1 CASVAPAYTARR
13 ASPAS
18 LRRTIG
24 TTSSSLSRN
33 AFDERPEL
41 VAGASPAPRQS
52 PNMSEGALARS
63 LVDHGITAR
72 PHALYSSQP
81 TRFRRRKG
89 GRMAATVKTL
99 LEHHGEL
106 YWGARTATPGYQYG
120 ISLDVVP
127 QGVEAQVVYV
137 LSDLD
142 ENDAELVDPEVRLS
156 CYSVA
161 DLERNGIVPSD
172 LMDEDESEDGPDARS
187 AEDGAGVPVI
197 GWYCVERSFFD
208 RDRADELA

>member
-1 CASVAPAYTARR
+1 
-13 ASPAS
+13 
-18 LRRTIG
+18 
-24 TTSSSLSRN
+24 
-33 AFDERPEL
+33 
-41 VAGASPAPRQS
+41 
-52 PNMSEGALARS
+52 
-63 LVDHGITAR
+63 
-72 PHALYSSQP
+72 
-81 TRFRRRKG
+81 
-89 GRMAATVKTL
+89 MAATVKTL

-127 QGVEAQVVYV
+127 QGIEAQVVYV

-142 ENDAELVDPEVRLS
+142 ENDAELVDPEVLLS

-172 LMDEDESEDGPDARS
+172 LMDENESEDGS
-187 AEDGAGVPVI
+187 GVPVI

-208 RDRADELA
+208 RDRADELAASNDSLAGYLDIVLSILTITPEEVEAGLPSLDAVSFFDLLDELEGIAERIDSGDLRAPLPFDFTLVNDALLGWQNADEADFR

>member
-1 CASVAPAYTARR
+1 
-13 ASPAS
+13 
-18 LRRTIG
+18 
-24 TTSSSLSRN
+24 
-33 AFDERPEL
+33 
-41 VAGASPAPRQS
+41 
-52 PNMSEGALARS
+52 
-63 LVDHGITAR
+63 
-72 PHALYSSQP
+72 
-81 TRFRRRKG
+81 
-89 GRMAATVKTL
+89 MAATVKTL

-127 QGVEAQVVYV
+127 QGIEAQVVYV

-142 ENDAELVDPEVRLS
+142 ENDAELVDPEVLLS

-172 LMDEDESEDGPDARS
+172 LMDENESEDGSDACS

-197 GWYCVERSFFD
+197 GWYCIERSFFD
-208 RDRADELA
+208 RDRADELAASNDSLDGYLDIVLSILTITPEEVEAGLPSLDAVSFFDLLDELEGIAERIDSVDLRAPLPFDFTLVNDALLGWQNADEADFR

>member
-1 CASVAPAYTARR
+1 
-13 ASPAS
+13 
-18 LRRTIG
+18 
-24 TTSSSLSRN
+24 
-33 AFDERPEL
+33 
-41 VAGASPAPRQS
+41 
-52 PNMSEGALARS
+52 
-63 LVDHGITAR
+63 
-72 PHALYSSQP
+72 
-81 TRFRRRKG
+81 
-89 GRMAATVKTL
+89 MAATVKTL

-127 QGVEAQVVYV
+127 QGIEAQVVYV

-142 ENDAELVDPEVRLS
+142 ENDAELIDPEVLLS

-208 RDRADELA
+208 RDRTDELAASNDSLDGYLDIVLSILTITPEEVEAGLPSLDAVSFFDLLDELEGIAERIDSGDLRAPLPFDFTLVNDALLGWQNADEADFR